1 MLIWLHG
8 GNLASD
14 LDAHKI
20 LYYRLLPLAG
30 PLTLIYCLKS
40 IFLVESTNLT
50 ENLSTKSLSKNTHTH
65 TQIPYWGQN
74 WLLPFH
80 AKCFISCVSLF
91 FFSDVGSVLWTFGA
105 TVNIGYFWPR
115 LVRQSM
121 GIAISPVDNSLTK
134 FSGGEPGVTKF
145 LYLLTFFIVF
155 ELLTEGHV

>member
-1 MLIWLHG
+1 M
-8 GNLASD
+8 
-14 LDAHKI
+14 
-20 LYYRLLPLAG
+20 
-30 PLTLIYCLKS
+30 
-40 IFLVESTNLT
+40 T

-65 TQIPYWGQN
+65 ADTILRPKLTVTFSRQMFY
-74 WLLPFH
+74 FM
-80 AKCFISCVSLF
+80 CVSFL

-155 ELLTEGHV
+155 ELLTEGHA